1 MKTPL
6 NYQISEYDCGPTT
19 LSNALSYLFKR
30 EEIPPDVIKH
40 IMLYCMDAYSEKGEF
55 GKHGTSS
62 MAMMFISSWLNQFG
76 KVKKF
81 PIQCEFL
88 SGKQVYLGQNSRMI
102 SALQQGGVVVVR
114 LRHGWWHYVLLTHA
128 DHQHVYLFDPYYRKR
143 AFHQA
148 GIETIEDQPF
158 AYNRK
163 VSYEIM
169 NSIGK
174 DAYAMGAEDMRE
186 ATILFNTTRKQTADT
201 TIEYFI

>member
-6 NYQISEYDCGPTT
+6 NYQISEFDCGPTT

-88 SGKQVYLGQNSRMI
+88 SGNQVYLGQNSPVI
-102 SALQQGGVVVVR
+102 SALQQGGVAVVR
-114 LRHGWWHYVLLTHA
+114 LRHGWWHYVLLTGVE
-128 DHQHVYLFDPYYRKR
+128 DQKVYLFDPYFRKR
-143 AFHQA
+143 EFILD
-148 GIETIEDQPF
+148 GIEMIDNHPF
-158 AYNRK
+158 SYNRK
-163 VSYEIM
+163 VSYTLM
-169 NSIGK
+169 NSTGK
-174 DAYAMGAEDMRE
+174 EAYSLGEEAFRE
-186 ATILFNTTRKQTADT
+186 ATIIFNTKTKRTDDT